1 MQNTNET
8 TQAKTTPMH
17 PGPVV
22 LVGQPVPLGLP
33 VLPGPL
39 DQPVQPGLLDQL
51 DQPGL
56 KRIKR
61 MRD

>member
-39 DQPVQPGLLDQL
+39 DQPGLLDQL

>member
-17 PGPVV
+17 PGP
-22 LVGQPVPLGLP
+22 LDQPGQPVPLGLP
-33 VLPGPL
+33 VQPGLLGLPGP
-39 DQPVQPGLLDQL
+39 LDQL